1 MVTEVFQKSSKSLF
15 LKALADIYEVAG
27 NPRPGRSVFTR
38 MTGATSGAIGLPS
51 HSHSWRGM
59 SLAAKLFI
67 SLIVSAG
74 LGTLIYGG
82 IHQSSKNIAEFIC
95 YLGIAILASRLKVNL
110 PGITGTLSVNFLFI
124 LIGILELS
132 FTETLIL
139 GAVSMLAQCMYP
151 ERPKAIQVT
160 FNVCAGAVSTALAYL
175 VYHHPLAR
183 LVVDNNAVLLG
194 LAAVVYF
201 IANAGSI
208 AAVISLTERRPLT
221 RILVDCYF
229 WSFPYYLVGAG
240 IAGAIAWLNQSFN
253 WETSLLLVPAVYLI
267 YRSYRLYLGKL
278 EDEKRHVEEMA
289 NLHLRTIE
297 ALALAI
303 EAKDH
308 TTHEHLQRVRI
319 YAIEVAKE
327 LGVKGPELEA
337 LHAAALLHDI
347 GKLAVPEHII
357 SKPGRLTP
365 EEFEKMKIHTLVGA
379 EILERVRFPYPV
391 VPIVRAH
398 HEKWDGSGYP
408 MGLKGAEIP
417 VGARI
422 LSAVD
427 YLDAL
432 ASDRQY
438 RRALPLK
445 EVMQK
450 LAAESGKSFDPKVV
464 DVLQKRYIQLERLAV
479 SKSAADPNGPLS
491 TAIKIERGLEPAA
504 GFENA
509 TVQDYAGRETTF
521 LSSIAAARQ
530 EAQSLFE
537 LSQDLGAS
545 LSLTETLSVF
555 SVKLKPMVPYDA
567 IAIYIRRE
575 DELVPEYVN
584 GDNYRLFS
592 SLRIP
597 VGHGLSG
604 WVAQNRKPIV
614 NGNPS
619 VEPGYLNDPSKFS
632 TLRSALAVPLEGVG
646 GVTGVLA
653 LYRGERDAFTTD
665 NLRILLAVSSKM
677 ALSIENAL
685 KFAQAENSATT
696 DYLTGLPNAR
706 SLFLQLDR
714 DLARCK
720 RDNSTLTVMVSD
732 MDGFKQINDRFGHLE
747 GNRVLRLFA
756 QALKDSC
763 REYDY
768 VARMGGDEFVVIAP
782 GLAADAAGKKA
793 EQMRVLAKQAGSE
806 VCGEEILSLS
816 VGRALYPEDGKDAE
830 QLLAE
835 ADRRMYLEKQK
846 QLAYKDRRSHPR
858 MKCRVTIE
866 LTTDVG
872 GTPMFANLTD
882 VSIGGCYV
890 ETSTIVP
897 AGSKITLGFSMDD
910 TSLKA
915 EGIVAR
921 LDPGSGI
928 AVQFR
933 EMNREGRDRMFK
945 ILEFV
950 QKATTFYN
958 NRYLDSLTKT

>member
-1 MVTEVFQKSSKSLF
+1 MS
-15 LKALADIYEVAG
+15 AL
-27 NPRPGRSVFTR
+27 
-38 MTGATSGAIGLPS
+38 
-51 HSHSWRGM
+51 
-59 SLAAKLFI
+59 AKLFI
-67 SLIVSAG
+67 SLIILAG
-74 LGTLIYGG
+74 ISLLLYAA

-95 YLGIAILASRLKVNL
+95 YLGIAIVASRLKVNL

-124 LIGILELS
+124 LIGVLELS
-132 FTETLIL
+132 FTETMIL
-139 GAVSMLAQCMYP
+139 GAVSMLAQCLYP
-151 ERPKAIQVT
+151 DRPKALQVT
-160 FNVCAGAVSTALAYL
+160 FNICAGSISTALAYII
-175 VYHHPLAR
+175 YHQR
-183 LVVDNNAVLLG
+183 LTNLPGESRLILLG
-194 LAAVVYF
+194 LAATVYF
-201 IANAGSI
+201 IANAGTI
-208 AAVISLTERRPLT
+208 AMVISLTEHRRLS

-240 IAGAIAWLNQSFN
+240 IAGIIAWLNRNYN
-253 WETSLLLVPAVYLI
+253 WETCLLVFPAMYLI

-289 NLHLRTIE
+289 SLHLRTIE

-308 TTHEHLQRVRI
+308 TTHEHLQRVRV

-327 LGVKGPELEA
+327 LGVNGPELEA

-408 MGLKGAEIP
+408 LGLKGAEIP
-417 VGARI
+417 IGARI

-450 LAAESGKSFDPKVV
+450 LAVESGKSFDPKIV
-464 DVLQKRYIQLERLAV
+464 DVLQKRYQHLERLAIA
-479 SKSAADPNGPLS
+479 KSAQDPNAPLS
-491 TAIKIERGLEPAA
+491 TAIKIERGVEPAA

-509 TVQDYAGRETTF
+509 VAQDYAGRENTF

-530 EAQSLFE
+530 EAQALFE

-545 LSLTETLSVF
+545 LSLGETLSVF

-567 IAIYIRRE
+567 IAIYIKR
-575 DELVPEYVN
+575 DTELVPEYVN

-597 VGHGLSG
+597 IGQGLSG
-604 WVAQNRKPIV
+604 WVAHNRKPII

-646 GVTGVLA
+646 GVIGVLA
-653 LYRGERDAFTTD
+653 LYRAERDGFTSD
-665 NLRILLAVSSKM
+665 HLRILLAVSGKM
-677 ALSIENAL
+677 ALAIENAL
-685 KFAQAENSATT
+685 KYQQAENSATT

-714 DLARCK
+714 ELARCK
-720 RDNSTLTVMVSD
+720 RDNSSLTVMVSD

-793 EQMRVLAKQAGSE
+793 EQMRTLARQAGNE
-806 VCGEEILSLS
+806 VCGEDLLSLS
-816 VGRALYPEDGKDAE
+816 VGRALYPEDGNDAE
-830 QLLAE
+830 QLLTE

-846 QLAYKDRRSHPR
+846 QLSYKDRRAHPR
-858 MKCRVTIE
+858 LKCRVTIE
-866 LTTDVG
+866 VHAEG
-872 GTPMFANLTD
+872 GGIPLFANITD
-882 VSIGGCYV
+882 ISMGGCYI
-890 ETSTIVP
+890 ETSTILA
-897 AGSKITLGFSMDD
+897 AGTKIKLGFSMDD
-910 TSLKA
+910 PSLAA
-915 EGIVAR
+915 EGVVAR
-921 LDPGSGI
+921 LDPGSGV

-933 EMNREGRDRMFK
+933 EMNREARERMFK
-945 ILEFV
+945 VLEFV
-950 QKATTFYN
+950 QKSTTYFN
-958 NRYLDSLTKT
+958 NRYLSSLTKN

>member
-1 MVTEVFQKSSKSLF
+1 MS
-15 LKALADIYEVAG
+15 A
-27 NPRPGRSVFTR
+27 
-38 MTGATSGAIGLPS
+38 
-51 HSHSWRGM
+51 HSHSWKPLPVG
-59 SLAAKLFI
+59 AKAFI
-67 SLIVSAG
+67 ALVVFAG
-74 LGTLIYGG
+74 TATLLYGA

-95 YLGIAILASRLKVNL
+95 YLGIAILASRLKVTL
-110 PGITGTLSVNFLFI
+110 PGITGTLSVSFLFI
-124 LIGILELS
+124 LVGILELS
-132 FTETLIL
+132 FSETLIL
-139 GAVSMLAQCMYP
+139 GAVSMLAQCLYP
-151 ERPKAIQVT
+151 DRPKAIQVT
-160 FNVCAGAVSTALAYL
+160 FNICAGSVSTALAYV
-175 VYHHPLAR
+175 VYHDPLSNILLDNHPLLL
-183 LVVDNNAVLLG
+183 LV
-194 LAAVVYF
+194 AASTYF

-208 AAVISLTERRPLT
+208 AAVISLTERRAL
-221 RILVDCYF
+221 RKILVDCYF

-240 IAGAIAWLNQSFN
+240 VAGAIAWFNHTFN
-253 WETSLLLVPAVYLI
+253 WETSLLLVPVVYLI

-303 EAKDH
+303 EAKDQ
-308 TTHEHLQRVRI
+308 TTHDHLQRVRV

-327 LGVKGPELEA
+327 LGMKGSELEA

-398 HEKWDGSGYP
+398 HEKWDGTGYP
-408 MGLKGAEIP
+408 MGLKATEIP
-417 VGARI
+417 LGARI

-438 RRALPLK
+438 RRALPLQ
-445 EVMQK
+445 EVMQQ
-450 LAAESGKSFDPKVV
+450 LSAESGKAFDPKVV
-464 DVLQKRYIQLERLAV
+464 QVLEKRYRHLENLALARSTNDV
-479 SKSAADPNGPLS
+479 NSPLS
-491 TAIKIERGLEPAA
+491 TEIRIERGPAPDA
-504 GFENA
+504 GFEKVA
-509 TVQDYAGRETTF
+509 QESTGHETTF

-545 LSLTETLSVF
+545 LSLGETLSVF

-567 IAIYIRRE
+567 IAIYILRA

-597 VGHGLSG
+597 LGQGLSG

-619 VEPGYLNDPSKFS
+619 VEPGYLNDPTKFS
-632 TLRSALAVPLEGVG
+632 TLSSALAVPLEGVAG
-646 GVTGVLA
+646 IIGVLA

-665 NLRILLAVSSKM
+665 HLRILLAVSSKM

-685 KFAQAENSATT
+685 KYQQAESSATT

-706 SLFLQLDR
+706 SLFLELDR
-714 DLARCK
+714 ELARCK
-720 RDNSTLTVMVSD
+720 RDQSSLIVMVSD
-732 MDGFKQINDRFGHLE
+732 LDGFKQVNDRFGHLE
-747 GNRVLRLFA
+747 GNRVLRLYA
-756 QALKDSC
+756 QALKESC

-768 VARMGGDEFVVIAP
+768 VARMGGDEFVVVAP
-782 GLAADAAGKKA
+782 GLAADAAAKKA
-793 EQMRVLAKQAGSE
+793 EQMRALAKQAGFE
-806 VCGEEILSLS
+806 ICAEDILSLS
-816 VGRALYPEDGKDAE
+816 VGQAVYPDDGTDAE
-830 QLLAE
+830 QLLAQ
-835 ADRRMYLEKQK
+835 ADRRMYIEKQK
-846 QLAYKDRRSHPR
+846 HPSRKDRRLHAR

-866 LTTDVG
+866 LHPETG
-872 GTPMFANLTD
+872 GGQMLGNLTD
-882 VSIGGCYV
+882 LSMGGCYV
-890 ETSTIVP
+890 ETTAILTP
-897 AGSKITLGFSMDD
+897 GTKIKLVFSLDD
-910 TSLKA
+910 GNLDA
-915 EGIVAR
+915 EGYVAR
-921 LDPGSGI
+921 MDPGSGI
-928 AVQFR
+928 AVQFK
-933 EMNREGRDRMFK
+933 ELNREAKEKMYR
-945 ILEFV
+945 ILEHV
-950 QKATTFYN
+950 QKTNTFYN
-958 NRYLDSLTKT
+958 NRYFENLLKR

>member
-1 MVTEVFQKSSKSLF
+1 MGVQPKF
-15 LKALADIYEVAG
+15 L
-27 NPRPGRSVFTR
+27 GRSVFIH
-38 MTGATSGAIGLPS
+38 MTGATSAAIGLPE
-51 HSHSWRGM
+51 HSRSWRGL
-59 SLAAKLFI
+59 SGPAKLFI
-67 SLIVSAG
+67 TLVVMAG

-82 IHQSSKNIAEFIC
+82 VHQSSKNIAEFIC

-124 LIGILELS
+124 LIGVLELS

-139 GAVSMLAQCMYP
+139 GAVSMLAQCLYP
-151 ERPKAIQVT
+151 ERPKALQVT

-175 VYHHPLAR
+175 VYHHPLAN
-183 LVVDNNAVLLG
+183 LLISNHPILLG
-194 LAAVVYF
+194 LSATVYF

-240 IAGAIAWLNQSFN
+240 IAGTVAWLNQTFN
-253 WETSLLLVPAVYLI
+253 WETSLLMVPAVYLI

-308 TTHEHLQRVRI
+308 TTHEHLQRVRV

-357 SKPGRLTP
+357 SKPGRLSP

-417 VGARI
+417 IGARI

-438 RRALPLK
+438 RRALPLR

-450 LAAESGKSFDPKVV
+450 LTAESGKSFDPKVV
-464 DVLQKRYIQLERLAV
+464 EVLQQRYQHLERLAV
-479 SKSAADPNGPLS
+479 AKSASDPAGPLS
-491 TAIKIERGLEPAA
+491 TSIKIERGHEPAA

-509 TVQDYAGRETTF
+509 TAQDYAGRENTF

-545 LSLTETLSVF
+545 LSLKETLSVF

-567 IAIYIRRE
+567 IAIYIKRE
-575 DELVPEYVN
+575 AELVPEYVN

-597 VGHGLSG
+597 LGQGLSG
-604 WVAQNRKPIV
+604 WVAHNRKPII

-632 TLRSALAVPLEGVG
+632 TLRSALAVPLEGVS
-646 GVTGVLA
+646 GVIGVLA

-665 NLRILLAVSSKM
+665 HLRILLAVSSKM

-685 KFAQAENSATT
+685 KYQQAENSATT

-706 SLFLQLDR
+706 SLFLQLER
-714 DLARCK
+714 ELARCK
-720 RDNSTLTVMVSD
+720 RDNSSLTVMVSD

-756 QALKDSC
+756 QALKESC

-782 GLAADAAGKKA
+782 GLDADAAAKKVA
-793 EQMRVLAKQAGSE
+793 QLRPLARQAGFD
-806 VCGEEILSLS
+806 VCGEQFLSLS
-816 VGRALYPEDGKDAE
+816 VGLAISPADGNDAE
-830 QLLAE
+830 QLLTE

-846 QLAYKDRRSHPR
+846 QPSRKDQR
-858 MKCRVTIE
+858 MHARMNCRLTIE
-866 LTTDVG
+866 LHPQPGDGPVFG
-872 GTPMFANLTD
+872 NLID
-882 VSIGGCYV
+882 ISLGGCYV
-890 ETSTIVP
+890 ETSVILTP
-897 AGSKITLGFSMDD
+897 GSRLTLVFSIDD
-910 TSLKA
+910 ADGALSA
-915 EGIVAR
+915 EGTVAR
-921 LDPGSGI
+921 IHPGSGV
-928 AVQFR
+928 AVQFKEMSR
-933 EMNREGRDRMFK
+933 ESREKMYR
-945 ILEFV
+945 ILDFV
-950 QKATTFYN
+950 QSTTMLYN
-958 NRYLDSLTKT
+958 NRYLQNRLQR